1 MWKESYRTG
10 IETIDEQHYALFQMV
25 DQLLRA
31 IDIEKSTQQKK
42 DYIATISF
50 MKHYV
55 VQHFSDEEAYQASI
69 HYPGLENHKK
79 EHRDFTATVLS
90 YEEKFIATNYENR
103 IVKEFA
109 GNLVAWLI
117 YHVAKEDQKIG
128 KKAIAKKKSQPSS
141 YHECFSK
148 GVSEVFAQMV
158 NVRTLDA
165 REAIIGKDDIQGDIY
180 AKIQFVGDV
189 KGFAVFGFPKELAF
203 ELIKI
208 MTFMD
213 AKEMDELVCSAMA
226 EIANIISGN
235 AATQLLS
242 HGIHCDIKPP
252 IITIGHYDS
261 GELAKNAETVFITTE
276 IGNLEVALIK

>member
-10 IETIDEQHYALFQMV
+10 IETIDKQHYALFQMV

-31 IDIEKSTQQKK
+31 IDIEKSAQQKQE
-42 DYIATISF
+42 YIAAITF
-50 MKHYV
+50 MKNYV

-69 HYPGLENHKK
+69 QYAGLEHHKK
-79 EHRDFTATVLS
+79 EHQEFTAAVLRF
-90 YEEKFIATNYENR
+90 EQRFIATDYENK

-128 KKAIAKKKSQPSS
+128 KKITVAEKSQDTSS
-141 YHECFSK
+141 HECFSK

-165 REAIIGKDDIQGDIY
+165 REAIIAKDAIQGDIY
-180 AKIQFVGDV
+180 AKIQLVGDI
-189 KGFAVFGFPKELAF
+189 KGFAIFGFPKELAF

-213 AKEMDELVCSAMA
+213 ATQMDELVCSAMA

-235 AATQLLS
+235 AATQMLS
-242 HGIHCDIKPP
+242 RGIHCTIKPP
-252 IITIGHYDS
+252 IVTIGHYDS
-261 GELAKNAETVFITTE
+261 AEWANDIETLFITTE